1 MGTSFCIWT
10 LGKFHR
16 DQTLV
21 GDSSSNGG
29 GWIRE
34 CPPKKNRVRNYT
46 WRIIPISKWLIIMV
60 SKSPNWRCSTSK
72 WPRWLIIGGD
82 PNHLRSSWDP
92 ILQVVICLDELVWKQ
107 LSQKFTAEE
116 IGKNE
121 CQTTLWLGERSTTPF
136 PPWLCRRTRA
146 FRKARPH
153 EKCRFLS
160 SWDIRYKVGPE
171 PSSTK

>member
-1 MGTSFCIWT
+1 MKWVRPFVYELWANFIATKHWLEIPP
-10 LGKFHR
+10 
-16 DQTLV
+16 QMAVV
-21 GDSSSNGG
+21 GSGNA
-29 GWIRE
+29 
-34 CPPKKNRVRNYT
+34 PPKKNRVRNYT

-107 LSQKFTAEE
+107 LNQKFTAEE

-121 CQTTLWLGERSTTPF
+121 CQTTLWLGERSTPLF
-136 PPWLCRRTRA
+136 HLDFA
-146 FRKARPH
+146 EELELSRKARPH

-160 SWDIRYKVGPE
+160 S
-171 PSSTK
+171 